1 MRGPL
6 LAGRESAHPSACH
19 GNVPG
24 SGQGAAGAPEPL
36 TVSHGPGS
44 YFIFPCQASLAFEPP
59 RLSELG
65 PLLCGVES
73 TCTSVLSRRLTIPD
87 AVLGRESPS
96 NTSLS
101 RSISTY
107 EGPWSKL
114 NTGSLQRTCKCCK
127 TVVDGVLGFKLIGEG
142 P

>member
-1 MRGPL
+1 MNKHMERNEGPL

-65 PLLCGVES
+65 SLLYCVG
-73 TCTSVLSRRLTIPD
+73 LNLLFRRSMIPD
-87 AVLGRESPS
+87 AVVGRDSPS
-96 NTSLS
+96 NTPPVKVDIYL
-101 RSISTY
+101 RGPLVQVEHGLYSTDM
-107 EGPWSKL
+107 EV
-114 NTGSLQRTCKCCK
+114 LQDRC
-127 TVVDGVLGFKLIGEG
+127 
-142 P
+142 